1 MSQHNY
7 TRAVTSGFWNI
18 NLNILSPEVQTAL
31 PGKAFTASANGV
43 NVVFDFTDT
52 LTAGE
57 ITTLDTA
64 VSDHQAAYNGERHTL
79 KITLANEG
87 ASDVTLVDTSDSR
100 LSDARTPTT
109 HTVSHTNGS
118 DDIQSATSSQ
128 KGLATAA
135 QITKLDGIEALADVT
150 DATNVAAAGA
160 VMDSDISAGEGFLRK
175 TGAGVYEGIKS
186 NLTATAAPGSGNDNT
201 QGYSVGSI
209 WADQTNDKVWTAID
223 VSTGAAVWVDQ
234 GAGATGPAGLDWIGA
249 WVTSTSYAVDDAV
262 ENDGSSYICTSGHT
276 SSASDEPGVGGS
288 WASYWDLLAQAGGA
302 TAHNLGGSEH
312 SADTLAN
319 LNAKVSDA
327 TLIDTADSRLSDERT
342 ANAIATT
349 GADVNVDAAAPPTTG
364 QVLKATSATT
374 ATWQD
379 AAGASVFGTEWQHA
393 EDESV
398 DSTTLASNPGAQA
411 LRLTTSSLPAGD
423 YRIGWSLQQAPDKA
437 TVGVAFQVELDD
449 TTELISVSQVLNS
462 ASSYYP
468 VSGHQIVTLGA
479 GVHTI
484 DVDHWT
490 ESGAGGGSNV
500 KNVRLELWRV
510 A

>member
-1 MSQHNY
+1 
-7 TRAVTSGFWNI
+7 
-18 NLNILSPEVQTAL
+18 
-31 PGKAFTASANGV
+31 
-43 NVVFDFTDT
+43 
-52 LTAGE
+52 
-57 ITTLDTA
+57 
-64 VSDHQAAYNGERHTL
+64 
-79 KITLANEG
+79 
-87 ASDVTLVDTSDSR
+87 
-100 LSDARTPTT
+100 
-109 HTVSHTNGS
+109 
-118 DDIQSATSSQ
+118 
-128 KGLATAA
+128 
-135 QITKLDGIEALADVT
+135 
-150 DATNVAAAGA
+150 
-160 VMDSDISAGEGFLRK
+160 
-175 TGAGVYEGIKS
+175 
-186 NLTATAAPGSGNDNT
+186 
-201 QGYSVGSI
+201 
-209 WADQTNDKVWTAID
+209 
-223 VSTGAAVWVDQ
+223 
-234 GAGATGPAGLDWIGA
+234 
-249 WVTSTSYAVDDAV
+249 
-262 ENDGSSYICTSGHT
+262 
-276 SSASDEPGVGGS
+276 
-288 WASYWDLLAQAGGA
+288 
-302 TAHNLGGSEH
+302 
-312 SADTLAN
+312 
-319 LNAKVSDA
+319 
-327 TLIDTADSRLSDERT
+327 LSDERT

-349 GADVNVDAAAPPTTG
+349 GADVNVDAAAPPTTD
-364 QVLKATSATT
+364 QVLTATSATT

>member
-327 TLIDTADSRLSDERT
+327 TLIDTGDSRLSDERT

-349 GADVNVDAAAPPTTG
+349 GADVNV
-364 QVLKATSATT
+364 
-374 ATWQD
+374 
-379 AAGASVFGTEWQHA
+379 
-393 EDESV
+393 DESV